1 MTDGD
6 WGRSG
11 SKPMDAA
18 LEILNRLD
26 LLDLYA
32 LGFIALAIMVG
43 YALTDWGLQED
54 D

>member
-1 MTDGD
+1 
-6 WGRSG
+6 
-11 SKPMDAA
+11 MDAA